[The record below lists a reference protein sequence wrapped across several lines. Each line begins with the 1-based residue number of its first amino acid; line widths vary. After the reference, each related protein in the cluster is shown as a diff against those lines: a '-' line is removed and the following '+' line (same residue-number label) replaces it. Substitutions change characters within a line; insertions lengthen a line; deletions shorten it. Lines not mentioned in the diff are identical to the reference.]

1 MDCHLFSSSWLTDL
15 LVHLLQSKVSDG
27 SLPMLG
33 VTVAKKG
40 RIVFS
45 ASASSA
51 DSGSTMGA
59 LHPGETILRIY
70 SMTKPI
76 TSVAALILIGTLP
89 KSFDNLRE

>member
-1 MDCHLFSSSWLTDL
+1 MDCHLSSSSWLTDIH
-15 LVHLLQSKVSDG
+15 VHFPQSKVSDG

-33 VTVAKKG
+33 VTIAKKG

-51 DSGSTMGA
+51 DSVSTSGA

-89 KSFDNLRE
+89 KSFDYLRE

>member
-15 LVHLLQSKVSDG
+15 LVHLLQSRVSDG

-33 VTVAKKG
+33 VTIAKKG

-45 ASASSA
+45 ASASST
-51 DSGSTMGA
+51 DSGSGA

-76 TSVAALILIGTLP
+76 TSVAALILIGMF
-89 KSFDNLRE
+89 KNHSII